1 MDGTRLSARIVSK
14 SGKGNLLTVSK
25 WDIKECKNYVLCI
38 DDAHNLLYYEYNS
51 SERRRF
57 YMSTVNVTIRMDDEL
72 KKQAEELFSDL
83 GLSMT
88 AAFIAFTRQAVR
100 EQRIPFNISRNVPNT
115 ETIAAIKEVDRMKLN
130 PQEYKGYNNV
140 DDMMRELLK

>member
-1 MDGTRLSARIVSK
+1 
-14 SGKGNLLTVSK
+14 
-25 WDIKECKNYVLCI
+25 
-38 DDAHNLLYYEYNS
+38 
-51 SERRRF
+51 
-57 YMSTVNVTIRMDDEL
+57 MSTVNVTIRMDDEL